1 VSAEYLLWWLK
12 NGPVPPLVTASPP
25 SSAGILG
32 QPGTVTLFGPGSDLT
47 GSPLSGGRFT
57 AGAWLDDCQ
66 TVGVEGSY
74 FFLGTGTRNFTAAG
88 TGAPGSPVLARPFF
102 NALTGR
108 EDSELVAAPGVL
120 AGSVGVASSSR
131 LQGAEAN
138 ALCNLCCGCD
148 CGCGYR
154 VDALAGFRYL
164 DLKESISIS
173 ENLTVLPTV
182 PLLGGTNFLVSDRF
196 DTRNQF
202 YGGQVGVQGQVWSGW
217 LFATAAAKVALGDT
231 HQSVDVSGF
240 TRIAPP
246 GAAATTLPGGL
257 LALSSNSGHFTRD
270 RFSVVPEGRLGFGVQ
285 VTDYLRVSIG
295 YTFLY
300 WSNVAR
306 PGDQIDRV
314 VNPAALPIL
323 GGTAP
328 AVGPARPAFTFKD
341 TDFWA
346 QGLSVGLEFRY

>member
-1 VSAEYLLWWLK
+1 VGAEYLLWWIK
-12 NGPVPPLVTASPP
+12 NGPVPPLVTASPA

-32 QPGTVTLFGPGSDLT
+32 RPGTVTLSGPGSDLT
-47 GSPLSGGRFT
+47 GSPLSGARFT

-66 TVGVEGSY
+66 TVGVEGGY
-74 FFLGTGTRNFTAAG
+74 FFLGTGTRNSSAAG
-88 TGAPGSPVLARPFF
+88 SGAAGSPVLARPFF

-108 EDSELVAAPGVL
+108 EDSELVAAPGVV
-120 AGSVGVASSSR
+120 AGSVGVAASSR

-138 ALCNLCCGCD
+138 ALCNLCRGCGC
-148 CGCGYR
+148 GLGYR
-154 VDALAGFRYL
+154 VDALAGFRFL
-164 DLKESISIS
+164 ELKEGIGIT
-173 ENLTVLPTV
+173 EDLPVLPTV
-182 PLLGGTNFLVSDRF
+182 PVLGGTTFLVSDRF

-202 YGGQVGVQGQVWSGW
+202 YGGQVGVQGQVWSGR

-231 HQSVDVSGF
+231 HQGVDVSGF
-240 TRIAPP
+240 TSIAPP
-246 GAAATTLPGGL
+246 GAATTTLPRGL
-257 LALSSNSGHFTRD
+257 LALPSNSGHFTRD
-270 RFSVVPEGRLGFGVQ
+270 RFGVVPEGRLGVGVQ
-285 VTDYLRVSIG
+285 VTDYLRVSAG

-328 AVGPARPAFTFKD
+328 AVGPARPALVFKD

-346 QGLSVGLEFRY
+346 QGLSFGLEFRY